1 MTLISYAKIALS
13 FVCHFTLLQ
22 HCFTKLWQSGHL
34 FDEILHHRNQMKNTH
49 YFFFCLFNLFFL
61 QLSAQTRVFKDTLNG
76 SSEEVVVTANRSER
90 KMGNVAV
97 PTSLINKSTISKT
110 GSLQLQNILSE
121 QTGIVIVNSALGTSL
136 NGYPNP
142 FGQGVQMLGLDPA
155 YTAILLD
162 GEPLV
167 GRNAGILKL
176 GRIATGNIKQVE
188 IVKGPSSSLYGSEA
202 MAGVINI
209 LTEMPIKETLGLQL
223 HNASNNTWGGTINYS
238 NKYNKTGVQ
247 FFLNRLSSNGYDL
260 DPNVYGKTV
269 DPSREWN
276 GHLKITQE
284 IGNKLQLLVSL
295 RNYDARQDNNY
306 QIFYQSLP
314 AIVSGYTTEKDQ
326 SAFAQLKY
334 LVSANSKIY
343 FRGFYDKYSNESFV
357 NLDKNGLRFDE
368 TSFVQSVLKPEVQ
381 FEKNRVGKSQYV
393 AGFGANFEMIDASR
407 YAGKQQL
414 TTGYAFTQK
423 EWYLMQQKLTLIAGA
438 RLDKRNDYALHL
450 SPRIAV
456 AYKPNSQWKFTAS
469 AGLGFKA
476 PDFRHMYLNFN
487 NAQIGYSL
495 LGTSILWPELQKMQ
509 QQGLLAAGA
518 DISQYANQQELKP
531 ETSIGV
537 HLGAKYTSNHLVAE
551 WGIFRDDIKN
561 LIDVYSL
568 PFGRSNGLPIYS
580 YQNINSVFT
589 EGAEMDLKYR
599 LTKHWSVSGG
609 YQFLLAKDK
618 QVLQNIDQGLLYKRD
633 PVTLQ
638 SSLVTRQDYFGLA
651 NRSKNTANFKII
663 YEDNQNGWDTYFR
676 AVYRGQFGFMDKNGN
691 NIIDNPIEMTPGYWM
706 LNVATSK
713 SIGQAIRIQVGAEN
727 LLDYTNAIQLPNIPG
742 RTFFININC
751 NINQPTKHKSNR
763 L

>member
-1 MTLISYAKIALS
+1 M
-13 FVCHFTLLQ
+13 
-22 HCFTKLWQSGHL
+22 
-34 FDEILHHRNQMKNTH
+34 
-49 YFFFCLFNLFFL
+49 

-97 PTSLINKSTISKT
+97 PTSLINKSSISKT

-247 FFLNRLSSNGYDL
+247 LFLNRLSSNGYDL
-260 DPNVYGKTV
+260 DPTVYGKTV

-314 AIVSGYTTEKDQ
+314 AIVSGYTSEKDQ

-381 FEKNRVGKSQYV
+381 FEKNRAGKSQYV

-509 QQGLLAAGA
+509 QQGLLQTGA
-518 DISQYANQQELKP
+518 DISAYANSQELKP

-537 HLGAKYTSNHLVAE
+537 HLGAKYTSNHLVVE

-599 LTKHWSVSGG
+599 LTKHWSISGG

-651 NRSKNTANFKII
+651 NRSKNTANFKIL

-706 LNVATSK
+706 LNVAASK

>member
-1 MTLISYAKIALS
+1 
-13 FVCHFTLLQ
+13 
-22 HCFTKLWQSGHL
+22 
-34 FDEILHHRNQMKNTH
+34 MKKNH
-49 YFFFCLFNLFFL
+49 YFLFSLFTLFFL
-61 QLSAQTRVFKDTLNG
+61 QLSAQTRVFKDTLVG

-97 PTSLINKSTISKT
+97 PTSLISKNTINKT

-209 LTEMPIKETLGLQL
+209 LTEMPVKETLGLQL
-223 HNASNNTWGGTINYS
+223 HSASNNTWGGTVNYS
-238 NKYNKTGVQ
+238 NRFNKTGIQLFV
-247 FFLNRLSSNGYDL
+247 NRLSSDGYDL
-260 DPNVYGKTV
+260 DQNVYGKTV

-284 IGNKLQLLVSL
+284 ISNKLQLLVSL

-306 QIFYQSLP
+306 QIYYQNLP

-326 SAFAQLKY
+326 SAFTQLKY
-334 LVSANSKIY
+334 NISPTSKIY

-357 NLDKNGLRFDE
+357 NLVQNGMRFDE
-368 TSFVQSVLKPEVQ
+368 TSFIQSVLKPEVQ
-381 FEKNRVGKSQYV
+381 YEKNRTGKSQYV

-407 YAGKQQL
+407 YAGKQQV

-438 RLDKRNDYALHL
+438 RADKRNDFALHL
-450 SPRIAV
+450 SPRIAM
-456 AYKPNSQWKFTAS
+456 AYKPNAHWKLTAS

-509 QQGLLAAGA
+509 QQGLLQAGA
-518 DISQYANQQELKP
+518 NISPFANTKQLQP
-531 ETSIGV
+531 ETSFGV
-537 HLGAKYTSNHLVAE
+537 HIGAKYTADKLVAE
-551 WGIFRDDIKN
+551 WGIFRNDIKN
-561 LIDVYSL
+561 LIDVYTL
-568 PFGRSNGLPIYS
+568 PFARSNGLPIYS

-589 EGAEMDLKYR
+589 EGAEVDVKYR
-599 LTKHWSVSGG
+599 LTHHWSTSGG

-638 SSLVTRQDYFGLA
+638 SSLASRQDYYGLA
-651 NRSKNTANFKII
+651 NRSKHTANFKIL
-663 YEDNQNGWDTYFR
+663 YEDAQNGWDAYFR
-676 AVYRGQFGFMDKNGN
+676 TIYRGQFGFMDKNGN
-691 NIIDNPIEMTPGYWM
+691 NIIDNPSEMTPGYWM
-706 LNVATSK
+706 LNIAASK
-713 SIGQAIRIQVGAEN
+713 SIGSALRVQVGAEN
-727 LLDYTNAIQLPNIPG
+727 LLNYTNAIQLPNIPG

-751 NINQPTKHKSNR
+751 NINQPTKHKIQ
-763 L
+763 

>member
-1 MTLISYAKIALS
+1 MTIVSLANIALS
-13 FVCHFTLLQ
+13 FVCHITLLQ
-22 HCFTKLWQSGHL
+22 HCFTKLWQSNELIG
-34 FDEILHHRNQMKNTH
+34 EILQHRYQMKKNH
-49 YFFFCLFNLFFL
+49 YFLFVLFSAFFL

-97 PTSLINKSTISKT
+97 PTSLINKNTITKT

-209 LTEMPIKETLGLQL
+209 LTEMPVKETLGLQL
-223 HNASNNTWGGTINYS
+223 HNASNNTWGGTINYA
-238 NKYNKTGVQ
+238 NKFNKTGVQ
-247 FFLNRLSSNGYDL
+247 FFLNRLSSDGYDL
-260 DPNVYGKTV
+260 DQNVYGKTV

-284 IGNKLQLLVSL
+284 ISNKLQLLVSL
-295 RNYDARQDNNY
+295 RNYDARQENNY
-306 QIFYQSLP
+306 QIYYMFLP
-314 AIVSGYTTEKDQ
+314 SIVSGFTTEKDQ
-326 SAFAQLKY
+326 SAFTQLKY
-334 LVSANSKIY
+334 NISPTSKIY

-357 NLDKNGLRFDE
+357 NLISNGLRFDE

-381 FEKNRVGKSQYV
+381 YEKNRTGKSQYV

-423 EWYLMQQKLTLIAGA
+423 EWYLLQQKLTLIAGA
-438 RLDKRNDYALHL
+438 RLDKRNDFALHL

-476 PDFRHMYLNFN
+476 PDFRHMYLNFY

-518 DISQYANQQELKP
+518 NISAYANQQELKP

-537 HLGAKYTSNHLVAE
+537 HIGAKYTGHKLVAE

-561 LIDVYSL
+561 LIDVYAL
-568 PFGRSNGLPIYS
+568 PFTRSNGLAIYS

-589 EGAEMDLKYR
+589 EGAEMDLKYK
-599 LTKHWSVSGG
+599 LTSNWSVSGG

-618 QVLQNIDQGLLYKRD
+618 QVLQNIDQSALYKRD

-638 SSLVTRQDYFGLA
+638 SSLVKRQDYFGLA
-651 NRSKNTANFKII
+651 NRSKNTANFKIL
-663 YEDNQNGWDTYFR
+663 YENNQQGWDTYFR

-691 NIIDNPIEMTPGYWM
+691 NIIDNPSEMTAGYWM
-706 LNVATSK
+706 LNIAASK
-713 SIGQAIRIQVGAEN
+713 SIGQTLRVQIGAEN

-742 RTFFININC
+742 RTYFININY

>member
-22 HCFTKLWQSGHL
+22 HCFTKLWQSGHQ
-34 FDEILHHRNQMKNTH
+34 FDEILHHRNQMKKTH

-97 PTSLINKSTISKT
+97 PTSLINKSSISKT

-260 DPNVYGKTV
+260 DPTVYGKTV

-284 IGNKLQLLVSL
+284 IGNKFQLLVSL

-306 QIFYQSLP
+306 QIFYQNLP
-314 AIVSGYTTEKDQ
+314 AIVSGYTSEKDQ

-438 RLDKRNDYALHL
+438 RLDKRNDYAVHL

-638 SSLVTRQDYFGLA
+638 SSLVTRHDYFGLA
-651 NRSKNTANFKII
+651 NRSKNTANFKIL

-706 LNVATSK
+706 LNVAASK
-713 SIGQAIRIQVGAEN
+713 SIGQALRIQVGAEN

-751 NINQPTKHKSNR
+751 NINQPTKHKSNN

>member
-1 MTLISYAKIALS
+1 MS
-13 FVCHFTLLQ
+13 FVCHITLLQ
-22 HCFTKLWQSGHL
+22 HCFTKLWQSNEL
-34 FDEILHHRNQMKNTH
+34 IDEILHHRNQMKKT
-49 YFFFCLFNLFFL
+49 YYLLFCSFNLLLL
-61 QLSAQTRVFKDTLNG
+61 QLSAQTRVFKDTLIG
-76 SSEEVVVTANRSER
+76 SSDEVVVTANRSER

-97 PTSLINKSTISKT
+97 PTSLINKNTITKT

-209 LTEMPIKETLGLQL
+209 ITEIPVKENLGLQL
-223 HNASNNTWGGTINYS
+223 HQSSNNTWGGTINYA
-238 NKYNKTGVQ
+238 NRFNKTGVQ
-247 FFLNRLSSNGYDL
+247 FFLNRLSSDGYDL
-260 DPNVYGKTV
+260 DQNLYGKTV

-284 IGNKLQLLVSL
+284 ISSKLQLLLSL

-306 QIFYQSLP
+306 QIYYQSLP
-314 AIVSGYTTEKDQ
+314 AIVSGFTSEKDK
-326 SAFAQLKY
+326 SSFAQLKY
-334 LVSANSKIY
+334 NISPTSKIY

-357 NLDKNGLRFDE
+357 NLVKNGLRFDE

-381 FEKNRVGKSQYV
+381 YEKIRAGKSQYV

-414 TTGYAFTQK
+414 ATGYAFTQK
-423 EWYLMQQKLTLIAGA
+423 EWYLVQQKLTIIAGA
-438 RLDKRNDYALHL
+438 RLDKRNDFAMHV
-450 SPRIAV
+450 SPRVAV
-456 AYKPNSQWKFTAS
+456 SYKPNSKWKFTAS

-509 QQGLLAAGA
+509 QQGLLQTGA
-518 DISQYANQQELKP
+518 DISRFANNQELKP
-531 ETSIGV
+531 ETSFGV
-537 HLGAKYTSNHLVAE
+537 HVGAKYTSNKWIAE
-551 WGIFRDDIKN
+551 WGIFRNDIKN
-561 LIDVYSL
+561 LIDVYTL
-568 PFGRSNGLPIYS
+568 PFARSNGLPIYS

-599 LTKHWSVSGG
+599 FTNRWSVSGG

-618 QVLQNIDQGLLYKRD
+618 QVLQNIDKDLLYKRD
-633 PVTLQ
+633 PITLQ

-651 NRSKNTANFKII
+651 NRSKNTANFKVL
-663 YEDNQNGWDTYFR
+663 YEDNLQRWDAYFR

-691 NIIDNPIEMTPGYWM
+691 NIIDSKDEMTAGYWM
-706 LNVATSK
+706 LNIAASK
-713 SIGQAIRIQVGAEN
+713 SFGPALRIQVGAEN
-727 LLDYTNAIQLPNIPG
+727 LLNYTNAIQLPNIPG
-742 RTFFININC
+742 RTYFININF
-751 NINQPTKHKSNR
+751 NINQPTNHKSNR

>member
-97 PTSLINKSTISKT
+97 PTSLINKSSISKT

-247 FFLNRLSSNGYDL
+247 LFLNRLSSNGYDL
-260 DPNVYGKTV
+260 DPTVYGKTV

-314 AIVSGYTTEKDQ
+314 AIVSGYTSEKDQ

-381 FEKNRVGKSQYV
+381 FEKNRAGKSQYV

-509 QQGLLAAGA
+509 QQGLLQTGA
-518 DISQYANQQELKP
+518 DISAYANSQELKP

-537 HLGAKYTSNHLVAE
+537 HLGAKYTSNHLVVE

-599 LTKHWSVSGG
+599 LTKHWSISGG

-651 NRSKNTANFKII
+651 NRSKNTANFKIL

-706 LNVATSK
+706 LNVAASK

>member
-1 MTLISYAKIALS
+1 MTIVSFAKIALS
-13 FVCHFTLLQ
+13 FVCHIMMLQ
-22 HCFTKLWQSGHL
+22 HCMTKPWQSNDSI
-34 FDEILHHRNQMKNTH
+34 DEILHHRNQMKKTH
-49 YFFFCLFNLFFL
+49 YLLFCFFTIFFL
-61 QLSAQTRVFKDTLNG
+61 QLSAQKREFKDTLLG

-97 PTSLINKSTISKT
+97 PTSLINKNTITKT

-209 LTEMPIKETLGLQL
+209 LTEMPLKETLGLQL
-223 HNASNNTWGGTINYS
+223 HSSTNNTWGGTINYA
-238 NKYNKTGVQ
+238 NKFNKTGVQ
-247 FFLNRLSSNGYDL
+247 FFVNRLSSNGYDL

-284 IGNKLQLLVSL
+284 FSDKLQLLVSL
-295 RNYDARQDNNY
+295 RNYDSRQDNNY
-306 QIFYQSLP
+306 QIYYQFLP
-314 AIVSGYTTEKDQ
+314 SIVSGFTTEKDK
-326 SAFAQLKY
+326 SAFTQLKY
-334 LVSANSKIY
+334 ILSPLSKIY

-357 NLDKNGLRFDE
+357 NLQSNGLRFDE

-381 FEKNRVGKSQYV
+381 FEKTNPGKSMYV

-414 TTGYAFTQK
+414 TTGYGFTQK
-423 EWYLMQQKLTLIAGA
+423 EWYLMQQKLTIIAGA
-438 RLDKRNDYALHL
+438 RLDKRNDFAVHI

-456 AYKPNSQWKFTAS
+456 AYKPNEHWKFTAS

-476 PDFRHMYLNFN
+476 PDFRHMYLNFY

-509 QQGLLAAGA
+509 QQGLLQSGA
-518 DISQYANQQELKP
+518 NISQYENSEQLKP
-531 ETSIGV
+531 ETSFGL
-537 HLGAKYTSNHLVAE
+537 HFGAKYTSNQLTAE

-561 LIDVYSL
+561 LIDVYAL
-568 PFGRSNGLPIYS
+568 PFTRSNGLAIYS
-580 YQNINSVFT
+580 YRNINSVFT
-589 EGAEMDLKYR
+589 EGTELDLKYR
-599 LTKHWSVSGG
+599 LTKHWTISGG

-638 SSLVTRQDYFGLA
+638 SSLVSRSDYYGLA
-651 NRSKNTANFKII
+651 NRSKHTANFKIL
-663 YEDNQNGWDTYFR
+663 YEDLKNGWDTYFR

-691 NIIDNPIEMTPGYWM
+691 NIIDNPNEMTPGFWM
-706 LNVATSK
+706 LNLAASK
-713 SIGQAIRIQVGAEN
+713 SIGQSLRVQVGAEN
-727 LLDYTNAIQLPNIPG
+727 LLNYTNALQLPNIPG

-751 NINQPTKHKSNR
+751 NINQPTKHK